1 MPTLEALG
9 NKIDN
14 AKDLHSVVKIMK
26 SVSAVS
32 IRQFE
37 QAVESLNIYS
47 QTIEK
52 GLRIIL
58 QSQTG
63 SHPWLRGKKIE
74 NWGSVVFGAQQGM
87 CGQFNEVIVEYTRNQ
102 LLDLLPDINQ
112 AHIIGMGPRIQGF
125 LEQNDLPVEDIM
137 PLPSSV
143 QHIVKSVQ
151 ELLLKLEKWISR
163 SNVEGIILF
172 YNEKQSGSA
181 FKPGKLNLLPLDPV
195 WIQSLRKQTWD
206 SRTLPEFTMDWQKL
220 FSRLI
225 RQWFF
230 ISLYRAFAESLAS
243 ENASRLASMQ
253 AAEQNIQDYLADL
266 RHQYNQQRQTEV
278 TSELLDIISGY
289 EALSQSK

>member
-1 MPTLEALG
+1 MPTLEVLG

-52 GLRIIL
+52 GLRIML
-58 QSQTG
+58 QFQTG
-63 SHPWLRGKKIE
+63 SHPWLRGEKIKK
-74 NWGSVVFGAQQGM
+74 WGSVVFGAQQGM

-125 LEQNDLPVEDIM
+125 LEQNELPVEDIM

-151 ELLLKLEKWISR
+151 ELLLRLEKWISR

-266 RHQYNQQRQTEV
+266 RHKYNQQRQTEV